1 MSDDFQEPE
10 VVVPDDISSIEDAA
24 DVEVPASGDEEAGPP
39 PPPTAEDLV
48 ESLETV
54 TAERNEYLD
63 GLLRLQAEFE
73 NYRKAVAKREQDAR
87 ERANES
93 LVAELLPILDA
104 CEGAIANDADGVAP
118 IHASL
123 LGVLTKQG
131 LELINPL
138 DAPFDPEAHEAVMH
152 EAAEGDDGPVVSQV
166 LRAGYAWKG
175 RTLRA
180 AMVQVRG

>member
-1 MSDDFQEPE
+1 MAAEAE
-10 VVVPDDISSIEDAA
+10 VDPTVDASA
-24 DVEVPASGDEEAGPP
+24 AAETDEAPNI
-39 PPPTAEDLV
+39 TVEDLV
-48 ESLETV
+48 ANLETV
-54 TAERNEYLD
+54 TVERDNYLD
-63 GLLRLQAEFE
+63 GLRRLQAEFE

-87 ERANES
+87 ARANES

-104 CEGAIANDADGVAP
+104 CEGAIANNAEGVAP

-123 LGVLTKQG
+123 LDVLTKQG
-131 LELINPL
+131 LEHINPI

-152 EAAEGDDGPVVSQV
+152 EAADGDDGPVVSQV